1 MVDAEQAR
9 DRAEAAARAC
19 YGRLLAMLVAENHDV
34 AAAEDALADAFERA
48 LRTWPVDGVPQRPEA
63 WLLTVARNRRR
74 DYWRSAAWRTSVPLD
89 PQLDDLAAPPSEA
102 GDRRLELLLVCA
114 HEAIPPAMR
123 TPLMLNTVLGYTA
136 EQIGRAF
143 AVPPTT
149 MASRLVRC
157 KKRIVRDRIPF
168 AVPEDHELPDRLAPV
183 LEAIYGAFSIEWP
196 NLPRARQALILGLGE
211 VVADVAPTSAEAH
224 GLAAF
229 MCLSSARLA
238 GRVDADGRYVP
249 LPEQDPDSWD
259 ASLISR
265 GHSHLRDAHRIGEP
279 GRFQLEAA
287 IAAMHCARMPGGEV
301 DWPVL
306 RRLHVSLQRLA
317 PTVGGA
323 VALAAVVAETD
334 GPRAGLDLLDQLD
347 GADRYQPAWST
358 RASLLE
364 RLGRWDEA
372 AAAYER
378 AVSLSTDQAERD
390 HLTRRRDGLAERR
403 CADDSADSR
412 DRVI

>member
-1 MVDAEQAR
+1 MADTEQAR
-9 DRAEAAARAC
+9 ESAEATARAC

-48 LRTWPVDGVPQRPEA
+48 LRTWPAEGIPQRPEA

-74 DYWRSAAWRTSVPLD
+74 DLWRSAAWRTSVPLD
-89 PQLDDLAAPPSEA
+89 PRLDDRAAPPA
-102 GDRRLELLLVCA
+102 DTRDRRLELLLVCA

-123 TPLMLNTVLGYTA
+123 TPLMLNTILGYTA
-136 EQIGRAF
+136 AQIGLAF

-149 MASRLVRC
+149 MASRLVRA
-157 KKRIVRDRIPF
+157 KKQIRRDRRIPF
-168 AVPEDHELPDRLAPV
+168 TVPDDHELPDRLAPV

-196 NLPRARQALILGLGE
+196 NLSRARQALILGLGE
-211 VVADVAPTSAEAH
+211 VVADVAPASAEAH

-238 GRVDADGRYVP
+238 ARADVDGRYVP
-249 LPEQDPDSWD
+249 LPQQDPTSWD
-259 ASLISR
+259 TALIAR
-265 GHSHLRDAHRIGEP
+265 GHSHLRAAHRIGEV

-287 IAAMHCARMPGGEV
+287 IAAVHCARTPGGETN
-301 DWPVL
+301 WPAL

-334 GPRAGLDLLDQLD
+334 GPAAGLDLLNQLD

-358 RASLLE
+358 RANLLD
-364 RLGRWDEA
+364 RVGRADDA
-372 AAAYER
+372 VTAYER
-378 AVSLSTDQAERD
+378 AIALSTDQSDRD
-390 HLTRRRDGLAERR
+390 HLTRRRDELA
-403 CADDSADSR
+403 AAQAAQS
-412 DRVI
+412 DR